1 MSACILE
8 EVVLLLIEN
17 IYFLSLL
24 YLILQLIDINSRKF
38 TSRENLRTWLRET
51 EPVLWFIFLFFFF
64 LVLFVLFR
72 LIFLLALLFGLG
84 HLIISVLPD

>member
-38 TSRENLRTWLRET
+38 TSRENLRTRLRET